1 VACELRWA
9 LDEIRAAG
17 VTVEELTMVG
27 GAARSPIWPQIVAD
41 VTGVSVSVPAI
52 TEAAS
57 WGAAVLAGIGVGVFV
72 GVESAGSV
80 VAARSQ
86 RLEPGDQEVY
96 RPLYER
102 YRVLWPYLSGQ
113 IEKTGS

>member
-1 VACELRWA
+1 
-9 LDEIRAAG
+9 
-17 VTVEELTMVG
+17 MVG

-57 WGAAVLAGIGVGVFV
+57 WGAAVLAGIGVGVFE
-72 GVESAGSV
+72 GVESAGSA

-86 RLEPGDQEVY
+86 RLEPGNREVY
-96 RPLYER
+96 GPLYER
-102 YRVLWPYLSGQ
+102 YRVLWPHLSGQ
-113 IEKTGS
+113 IEMSCS